1 MRAAQL
7 PPAVLLVAGAC
18 LCLGCQQAAPKT
30 DHYVVKSAKSEFYK
44 YGPAQANGA
53 DMSIDRGTAV
63 TMVRRDFGFSQ
74 IRLADGTIGY
84 VATDDLKPAPPPP
97 STPPPRGAS
106 QRHVAS
112 KSSNVKP
119 VHGDPLFDINDVPA
133 VLPSDP
139 EPKPL
144 KP

>member
-7 PPAVLLVAGAC
+7 SSASLLIAAASV
-18 LCLGCQQAAPKT
+18 CLGCQQAGPKT

-53 DMSIDRGTAV
+53 DLAIQRGTAV

-74 IRLADGTIGY
+74 IRLEDGTIGY
-84 VATDDLKPAPPPP
+84 VATDDLKAAPPPP
-97 STPPPRGAS
+97 ATPRPRGAS
-106 QRHVAS
+106 QRRVAS

-119 VHGDPLFDINDVPA
+119 IPGDPLFDINDVPA

-139 EPKPL
+139 EPKPP